1 MAVLQDQYKMRKKI
15 IKLLNQEFKKPITC
29 LTAYSPSIAKILDG
43 IVDIILIGDSLGN
56 TLYGMKNSR
65 GVTLNMMKAHGL
77 AVTKNVKKSFTVL
90 DMPYKSYMTKRA
102 AYKNAKDLL
111 KFTKANMLK
120 LEINKNNLS
129 IVKYLSERKL
139 NIIAHIG
146 VTPQSFINFNKI
158 KVVGKTQN
166 EIENLLYLAVNAEK
180 AGAKAILLECIIKDT
195 AKKITSS
202 ISIPTIGIGSSNFCD
217 GQVLVFDDMI
227 NLDNKQKLPKFV
239 KKYMNFEQL
248 AKKAVKNFSKDVKSK
263 KFPNKKYTY
272 N

>member
-1 MAVLQDQYKMRKKI
+1 M
-15 IKLLNQEFKKPITC
+15 
-29 LTAYSPSIAKILDG
+29 
-43 IVDIILIGDSLGN
+43 ILIGDSLGN

-90 DMPYKSYMTKRA
+90 DMPYKSYMTKLA

-146 VTPQSFINFNKI
+146 VTHRVSLILI
-158 KVVGKTQN
+158 KLK
-166 EIENLLYLAVNAEK
+166 
-180 AGAKAILLECIIKDT
+180 
-195 AKKITSS
+195 
-202 ISIPTIGIGSSNFCD
+202 
-217 GQVLVFDDMI
+217 
-227 NLDNKQKLPKFV
+227 
-239 KKYMNFEQL
+239 
-248 AKKAVKNFSKDVKSK
+248 
-263 KFPNKKYTY
+263 
-272 N
+272 